1 MDWLIIWL
9 VCLMW
14 LWMWLLVH
22 LWIIKYAMW
31 RLYSRHVEAM
41 CGNGKVRHVEAV
53 LPPCGGGS
61 LNGKVRHVEAVL
73 PPCGGGMVIL
83 VIIYVWY
90 SNCVCVLGEWFT
102 LYGFSRVPLWTCM
115 GKGLH
120 VGGRGHRG

>member
-1 MDWLIIWL
+1 MVHCLACVIIGEWGKLYGLVDNLACMLDVVMD
-9 VCLMW
+9 VVACTF
-14 LWMWLLVH
+14 VDN
-22 LWIIKYAMW
+22 KV
-31 RLYSRHVEAM
+31 RHVEAVLSP
-41 CGNGKVRHVEAV
+41 CGGDVWEWKVRYVEAV
-53 LPPCGGGS
+53 LPPCGGGI
-61 LNGKVRHVEAVL
+61 
-73 PPCGGGMVIL
+73 VIL